1 MSGRVNN
8 ARKKWQEAHDKWW
21 ALAGKLHGA
30 GWTKGYGSVSHRLT
44 ANSRVRL
51 EAQVNNAKRNENQA
65 KRNLETEI
73 NKLER
78 AKQIVEKH
86 LKKTIIYG
94 KVLYGPYGTRTL
106 NAMKRFPS
114 FRLPTHREYNEAL
127 RSLPSARRTRFLGK
141 KTHPKKPTF
150 PRYAAIMRQ
159 INRASPRGS

>member
-8 ARKKWQEAHDKWW
+8 ARKKWEEARRKWYD
-21 ALAGKLHGA
+21 LMTNLHGPRFA
-30 GWTKGYGSVSHRLT
+30 MGTRSLSNRRHPNVR
-44 ANSRVRL
+44 ARL
-51 EAQVNNAKRNENQA
+51 EAQIANAKRNLNQA
-65 KRNLETEI
+65 QKNLKTEI

-106 NAMKRFPS
+106 TAMKRFPS
-114 FRLPTHREYNEAL
+114 FRFPTHREYNEAL
-127 RSLPSARRTRFLGK
+127 QSLPNARRSRFSG
-141 KTHPKKPTF
+141 KKPTF